1 MYFNG
6 HFFLSMKTFIAQII
20 YRIECAGVDT
30 EQYEEQWRL
39 VMATDL
45 NEALESSREIA
56 KGEESMF
63 VDRQGR
69 TINWKLVAVKDI
81 QEVNLEHGTLLIST
95 VKEVTPIADPIWIE

>member
-1 MYFNG
+1 
-6 HFFLSMKTFIAQII
+6 MKTFIAQII

-39 VMATDL
+39 VMGTNI
-45 NEALESSREIA
+45 NEALESARVIA

-63 VDRQGR
+63 VDRHGR

-81 QEVNLEHGTLLIST
+81 QEVNLEHGALLISS
-95 VKEVTPIADPIWIE
+95 VREVTPIADPVWIE